1 MADNVVHLTDANF
14 ASEVTTYDKPV
25 LVDFFATWCAPCKAL
40 APVLEDVAKQYA
52 GQVKI
57 GKLNVDDEP
66 NAASHYGIR
75 ALPTLLLFKKG
86 NVVEQVVGSVSKSK
100 IEEMIKSHLS

>member
-1 MADNVVHLTDANF
+1 
-14 ASEVTTYDKPV
+14 
-25 LVDFFATWCAPCKAL
+25 L
-40 APVLEDVAKQYA
+40 APVLEDVAKQYV

-66 NAASHYGIR
+66 NAAARYGIR

-86 NVVEQVVGSVSKSK
+86 DVVEQVVGSVSKNK
-100 IEEMIKSHLS
+100 IEEMIKSHLL

>member
-14 ASEVTTYDKPV
+14 DSEVTTHDKPV

-40 APVLEDVAKQYA
+40 APVLEDVAKQYV

-66 NAASHYGIR
+66 NAAARYGIR

-86 NVVEQVVGSVSKSK
+86 DVVEQVVGSVSKNK
-100 IEEMIKSHLS
+100 IEEIIKSHLL